1 MNNRD
6 IMQLILIAIL
16 LLCGYLYLFQLV
28 AKRTENA
35 YALPFVA
42 VILLVIY
49 LFIAVPLLLILRRLG
64 SVDQILLALLILFSC
79 AFLFTSVYSLI
90 RDFRSVNKG
99 MLALFLVYTLALGY
113 ITIFSRDG
121 TNDTAITM
129 FRLDSIEK
137 AIRTRSLDPLNHI
150 LLNIALFVP
159 VGFLLP
165 FVQPQ
170 KLARL
175 SYALLIGMLFTTI
188 IETTQMLLRLGQAD
202 LTDIVTNILGAVIGY
217 LLYKLARRFLRPG
230 PGA

>member
-1 MNNRD
+1 
-6 IMQLILIAIL
+6 MQLILIAIL

>member
-1 MNNRD
+1 MNNQD
-6 IMQLILIAIL
+6 IMQIILIAIL

-49 LFIAVPLLLILRRLG
+49 LFIAVPLLLIIRRLG
-64 SVDQILLALLILFSC
+64 SVDQMLLALLILFSC
-79 AFLFTSVYSLI
+79 AFLFAAIYALI

-99 MLALFLVYTLALGY
+99 MLALFLVYTLAVGY

-121 TNDTAITM
+121 TNDTTITL
-129 FRLDSIEK
+129 FRFDSIEK

-150 LLNIALFVP
+150 LLNIAMFVP
-159 VGFLLP
+159 MGFLLP

-170 KLARL
+170 KLAKL
-175 SYALLIGMLFTTI
+175 SYALLMGMLFTTI

-202 LTDIVTNILGAVIGY
+202 LTDIVTNVLGAVIGY
-217 LLYKLARRFLRPG
+217 LLYRIARRFQQPG
-230 PGA
+230 G

>member
-49 LFIAVPLLLILRRLG
+49 LFIAVPLLLIIRRLG
-64 SVDQILLALLILFSC
+64 SVDQMLLALLILFSC
-79 AFLFTSVYSLI
+79 AFLFAAIYALI

-99 MLALFLVYTLALGY
+99 MLALFLVYTLAVGY

-121 TNDTAITM
+121 TNDTTITL
-129 FRLDSIEK
+129 FRFDSIEK

-150 LLNIALFVP
+150 LLNIAMFVP
-159 VGFLLP
+159 MGFLLP

-170 KLARL
+170 KLAKL
-175 SYALLIGMLFTTI
+175 SYALLMGMLFTTI

-202 LTDIVTNILGAVIGY
+202 LTDIVTNVLGAVIGY
-217 LLYKLARRFLRPG
+217 LLYRIARRFQQPG
-230 PGA
+230 G

>member
-1 MNNRD
+1 
-6 IMQLILIAIL
+6 MQLILIAIL

-28 AKRTENA
+28 AKRSENA

-49 LFIAVPLLLILRRLG
+49 LLIAVPLMVILRRMG
-64 SVDQILLALLILFSC
+64 SVDRILLALLILFSC
-79 AFLFTSVYSLI
+79 AFLFASIYSLI
-90 RDFRSVNKG
+90 RDFRNVNKG

-121 TNDTAITM
+121 TNDASITM
-129 FRLDSIEK
+129 FRFDAIEK

-150 LLNIALFVP
+150 LLNVALFVP

-175 SYALLIGMLFTTI
+175 SYALLIGMMFTTI

-202 LTDIVTNILGAVIGY
+202 LTDIVTNVLGAVIGY
-217 LLYKLARRFLRPG
+217 LLYKITRRFLRPG
-230 PGA
+230 A